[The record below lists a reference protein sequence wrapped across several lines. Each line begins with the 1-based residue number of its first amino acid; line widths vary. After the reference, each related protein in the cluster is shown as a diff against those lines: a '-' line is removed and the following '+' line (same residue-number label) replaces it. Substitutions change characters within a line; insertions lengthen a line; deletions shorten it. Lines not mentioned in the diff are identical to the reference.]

1 MVFTAFYVST
11 RIIINNHKYK
21 AQKCFKLLCPGFF
34 FRPRKFK
41 MALKKSSLLIESFV
55 KKIGEPEGQ
64 RDLLQIVNLCLNSQE
79 QDGKKSVLC
88 GKNTAAGGKGRKI
101 CSLRLMVSFC
111 MSEQTENFSGVPRTY
126 I

>member
-21 AQKCFKLLCPGFF
+21 AQKCFKLLCPGYF

-55 KKIGEPEGQ
+55 KKNRGARRPEGFASN
-64 RDLLQIVNLCLNSQE
+64 RKFMFKFSRARW
-79 QDGKKSVLC
+79 KK
-88 GKNTAAGGKGRKI
+88 
-101 CSLRLMVSFC
+101 VSA
-111 MSEQTENFSGVPRTY
+111 MWKKHSSRW
-126 I
+126 